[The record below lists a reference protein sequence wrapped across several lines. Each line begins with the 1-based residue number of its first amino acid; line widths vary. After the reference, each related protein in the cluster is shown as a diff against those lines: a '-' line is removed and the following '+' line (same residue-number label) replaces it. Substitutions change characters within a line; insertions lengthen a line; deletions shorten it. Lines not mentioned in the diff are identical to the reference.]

1 MVGHGSNCFAF
12 CFRAG
17 GGALSGSSRL
27 GCFFRGFGCCWLGC
41 CWLGCC
47 SLRPTALALALLLA
61 LPLPPL
67 LLALLATLLLA
78 LALLL
83 IPCRLTGSIEA
94 QVQPPTPTSLTLAG
108 YRYFWARFCC
118 F

>member
-1 MVGHGSNCFAF
+1 M
-12 CFRAG
+12 
-17 GGALSGSSRL
+17 
-27 GCFFRGFGCCWLGC
+27 
-41 CWLGCC
+41 
-47 SLRPTALALALLLA
+47 ALAMPLPPMLLA

-67 LLALLATLLLA
+67 LLALLATLLATLLLA

-83 IPCRLTGSIEA
+83 IPCILRGSIEA

-108 YRYFWARFCC
+108 YRCFWARFCC